1 MASFEIKGGN
11 RLEGEVSISGGKNA
25 ALPLIAACL
34 LTREQVVIKNC
45 PRIRDVEAMI
55 EIMRALGAEAELE
68 GNTLAICA
76 EGLRTVVMPRELS
89 GRIRSS
95 IFMLGAMAAR
105 MKAAE
110 FYHPGGCKI
119 GKRPID
125 VHLCALKQLG
135 ATICE
140 KEGRIICRAE
150 QLHGAVIHLACASVG
165 ATENAMMAAT
175 LADGITIIE
184 NAAREPEIRELQDFL
199 VSMGGKISGG
209 GTGQIIVQGVR
220 QLHGTEW
227 SCMQDRIEAGTYMV
241 AAAAAKGDVFLR
253 YTDWEAVR
261 TVGEVLLQSGARVR
275 LYPEGIR
282 VQCSRRLRRFDIATA
297 CYPGFPT
304 DMQAQMCALAA
315 GACGTSI
322 IYENIFESR
331 FSHALELRKMG
342 ADIRLY
348 GRFIRVKGVERLRGA
363 QVTATDLRG
372 GAALV
377 IGGLTAEGTT
387 RIAEIEKIERGYE
400 RLEEKMAALGG
411 QIRRTD

>member
-110 FYHPGGCKI
+110 FFHPGGCKI

-140 KEGRIICRAE
+140 EEGRIICRAE

-199 VSMGGKISGG
+199 VSMGGKDSRRR
-209 GTGQIIVQGVR
+209 TGQIIVQG
-220 QLHGTEW
+220 
-227 SCMQDRIEAGTYMV
+227 A
-241 AAAAAKGDVFLR
+241 
-253 YTDWEAVR
+253 
-261 TVGEVLLQSGARVR
+261 
-275 LYPEGIR
+275 
-282 VQCSRRLRRFDIATA
+282 ATA
-297 CYPGFPT
+297 RDG
-304 DMQAQMCALAA
+304 MELHA
-315 GACGTSI
+315 G
-322 IYENIFESR
+322 
-331 FSHALELRKMG
+331 
-342 ADIRLY
+342 
-348 GRFIRVKGVERLRGA
+348 
-363 QVTATDLRG
+363 
-372 GAALV
+372 
-377 IGGLTAEGTT
+377 
-387 RIAEIEKIERGYE
+387 
-400 RLEEKMAALGG
+400 
-411 QIRRTD
+411 